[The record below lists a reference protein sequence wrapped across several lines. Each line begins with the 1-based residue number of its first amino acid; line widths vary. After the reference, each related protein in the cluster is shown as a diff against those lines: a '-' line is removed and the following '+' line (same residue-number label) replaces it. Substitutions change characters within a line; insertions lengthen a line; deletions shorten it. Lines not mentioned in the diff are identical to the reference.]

1 MSAEYQR
8 LIMALAV
15 AGSQCG
21 RGNHPT
27 TARSKNM
34 TQTHATTTTSGTR
47 RRIAATI
54 TVLGGCL
61 AVFAAHAATSA
72 TIGSGTLPYSAQ
84 VGGPAIVTMRT
95 LTLVPGEVLGWH
107 NHEGIGAY
115 TIVVSGT
122 LTVEDGCGGDTTYSQ
137 GQAFLESA
145 NRVHRGK
152 NLTSA
157 NVVTAQTFLMPVGTP
172 ISDAHTERM
181 CGVPLTVAECEN
193 DGWRAFNFPETFIN
207 QGACVAYVK
216 NTP

>member
-1 MSAEYQR
+1 MTQAT
-8 LIMALAV
+8 
-15 AGSQCG
+15 
-21 RGNHPT
+21 NT
-27 TARSKNM
+27 TA
-34 TQTHATTTTSGTR
+34 TTSIKR
-47 RRIAATI
+47 RRIAAPI
-54 TVLGGCL
+54 TAILAGCL
-61 AVFAAHAATSA
+61 AVFAAHASTSL
-72 TIGSGTLPYSAQ
+72 TIGAGTLPYSDQ
-84 VGGPAIVTMRT
+84 VGGPAVVTMRT

-122 LTVEDGCGGDTTYSQ
+122 LTVEDGCGGEVAYAQ
-137 GQAFLESA
+137 GQAFVESA

-152 NLTSA
+152 NLTNA

-172 ISDAHTERM
+172 VSDAHSERM

-193 DGWRAFNFPETFIN
+193 DGWRTFNFPESFIN